1 MGGGGQQTIDAAATQ
16 SGAAC
21 SAPADPVLRVAV
33 AGGGFSGAILA
44 RILNSEPGV
53 EVVVFEQSA
62 KSSVR
67 KHWTQPVTGAGLNL
81 NPNALATLSQID
93 PELVERLKGIGLPR
107 NTVCASTVSGRHLY
121 DQDMVG
127 EKLAACKGLR
137 VRWDDA
143 NTLIREAAG
152 ESIRWETI
160 VVDHQVEESG
170 KVTVTTEHNDG
181 TRTVHND
188 FDLFVAGEGRYS
200 PTRARVTGKPE
211 TTFGDVCNFRILVPN
226 CQPDGT
232 PWPSELGT
240 GLFDDLQLVYNDTP
254 SECNLSADSPLR
266 QDEDFMNTVM
276 RSTPRVGIMRIPA
289 SKFREDVGESL
300 YLFGN
305 FAIPD
310 KGQIPE
316 ASKTKEAMHCLFTP
330 ASGDESMTAEAKFI
344 RQTLT
349 DNAEQLHWARFQD
362 IEPVYG
368 DSTGHVLMLG
378 DACHA
383 FCPSL
388 GQGATTSIE
397 DACVAADELLG
408 AVRKA
413 RSAGAGSAGS
423 SMPAVVEKIGQR
435 QTDRMRMIRDA
446 STEAGDHVRFL
457 EGDSDGVNCLAEDVG
472 AWVDDAHSSGWRDTI
487 RRVWLEHPQISN
499 TRANNAIC

>member
-1 MGGGGQQTIDAAATQ
+1 
-16 SGAAC
+16 
-21 SAPADPVLRVAV
+21 
-33 AGGGFSGAILA
+33 
-44 RILNSEPGV
+44 
-53 EVVVFEQSA
+53 
-62 KSSVR
+62 
-67 KHWTQPVTGAGLNL
+67 
-81 NPNALATLSQID
+81 
-93 PELVERLKGIGLPR
+93 
-107 NTVCASTVSGRHLY
+107 
-121 DQDMVG
+121 
-127 EKLAACKGLR
+127 
-137 VRWDDA
+137 
-143 NTLIREAAG
+143 
-152 ESIRWETI
+152 
-160 VVDHQVEESG
+160 
-170 KVTVTTEHNDG
+170 
-181 TRTVHND
+181 
-188 FDLFVAGEGRYS
+188 
-200 PTRARVTGKPE
+200 
-211 TTFGDVCNFRILVPN
+211 
-226 CQPDGT
+226 
-232 PWPSELGT
+232 LGT